1 LEIAKDDAFSKP
13 IKKDPAQ
20 PETSVRKKKKKKKK
34 KSSISPQFSPKPWLW
49 WKWNHPANN
58 NDSSAEL

>member
-1 LEIAKDDAFSKP
+1 LEIAKDDALSKP

-20 PETSVRKKKKKKKK
+20 PEMSVWKKKKK

-58 NDSSAEL
+58 NNSSAEL

>member
-1 LEIAKDDAFSKP
+1 LEIAKDDALSKP

-20 PETSVRKKKKKKKK
+20 PEMSIWKKK

-58 NDSSAEL
+58 NNSSAEL